1 MKSWKKLSLAL
12 LALTGL
18 LAVAAKGRA
27 RAPDQF
33 EVLTGFASKEAC
45 SCAFVVEQ
53 SDAYC
58 TEFGQIDGYPT
69 KIEIDREKKT
79 VKATFN
85 IVSRTAHFSEEKGC
99 VTDELP

>member
-1 MKSWKKLSLAL
+1 MKQKKIALAL
-12 LALTGL
+12 LSITGV
-18 LAVAAKGRA
+18 LAFAVHSRA
-27 RAPDQF
+27 RQPDQF

-53 SDAYC
+53 SDDYC
-58 TEFGQIDGYPT
+58 AQFGQIDGYPA
-69 KIEIDREKKT
+69 KIEIDRNAKT

-85 IVSRTAHFSEEKGC
+85 IVSRTARFTEAQGC